1 MPTSKQ
7 RQNSSQHQS
16 SSERNSDSDKHS
28 GHSSDAHH
36 SHRVAQLSE
45 TRSSHKSIQSS
56 DKHSSRK
63 TTQSSGA
70 HPSHELIQPSDAL
83 SVSEPMQLGDED
95 RQILCTVADL
105 PDDGDFTP
113 PTGAYNFRVNG
124 KSIGRNSTDRIDIQ
138 PKHPESGLDIYIK
151 PGTRG
156 EQVHIPVAI
165 SVTGLKEVVY
175 NDFHIG
181 ADSDVTIIAGCGI
194 YNCGPS
200 DSVHD
205 GVHRFYVGQNA
216 KVTYIE
222 KHYGFGPGKGGR
234 VLNPTTEVYLEP
246 GASVYLEMEQIKG
259 VDSTIRKTI
268 AVLDTDAHLTVKER
282 LLTHGRQTAESIYEA
297 ELNGANSSADIASR
311 SVARDASQQTFR
323 ATIVGNSACRG
334 HSECDAIIMD
344 QAKVHAI
351 PALDART
358 KDAELIHEAAIGKLA
373 SDQLTKLMTLGL
385 TRPEAE
391 SRIINGFLR

>member
-1 MPTSKQ
+1 MHANKQ
-7 RQNSSQHQS
+7 NQSPKQHRGLNRQTPSLKQQS
-16 SSERNSDSDKHS
+16 SHS
-28 GHSSDAHH
+28 GDASP
-36 SHRVAQLSE
+36 SHKVDQPSAFQ
-45 TRSSHKSIQSS
+45 SSHEVIQLGNT
-56 DKHSSRK
+56 R
-63 TTQSSGA
+63 
-70 HPSHELIQPSDAL
+70 PSHKPIQPSDTHPHRRAIQL
-83 SVSEPMQLGDED
+83 SDED
-95 RQILCTVADL
+95 RQIFCTVADL
-105 PDDGDFTP
+105 SDGGNFTP
-113 PTGAYNFRVNG
+113 PAGAYNFRVNG
-124 KSIGRNSTDRIDIQ
+124 KSVGRNSTDRINIQ
-138 PKHPESGLDIYIK
+138 PKHPESGLDIYIE
-151 PGTRG
+151 PGTKG

-205 GVHRFYVGQNA
+205 GVHRFYVGKNA

-222 KHYGFGPGKGGR
+222 KHYGFGPGKGGKI
-234 VLNPTTEVYLEP
+234 LNPTTEVYLES
-246 GASVYLEMEQIKG
+246 GALAHLEMEQIKG
-259 VDSTIRKTI
+259 VDSTIRKTT
-268 AVLDTDAHLTVKER
+268 ATLKADAKLMVKER

-297 ELNGANSSADIASR
+297 ELNGANSSADIVSR

-323 ATIVGNSACRG
+323 ATIIGDNICRG

-344 QAKVHAI
+344 QAEVHAI

-358 KDAELIHEAAIGKLA
+358 KDAELVHEAAIGKLA

-391 SRIINGFLR
+391 SKIINGFLK